1 MTPEPI
7 PERVIV
13 ETTGHSQPA
22 AQVRWFQ
29 ARGIRAELRLKPQ
42 RLRGAVF
49 RGCTRD
55 AKLSDPIGSLTTDEV
70 YAWSV
75 ERWAKRAAFSVADA
89 HK

>member
-42 RLRGAVF
+42 RRCIVVPEWLAASAAPKPEPR
-49 RGCTRD
+49 
-55 AKLSDPIGSLTTDEV
+55 
-70 YAWSV
+70 W
-75 ERWAKRAAFSVADA
+75 ER
-89 HK
+89 